1 MDDHRVRQV
10 AVTAAAVFMIFGTL
24 LGIGVI
30 GTRVEESSGG
40 SLSATATLLAPAG
53 PAFSIWTVIYIGL
66 VAYTVYQW
74 LPARASSTRLRSIG
88 WLAGASMVL
97 NAAWL
102 LVTQAGWLWV
112 SVAVIV
118 ALVVTLGLLVRTLE
132 REAAP
137 NVVERVIVDGTF
149 GLYLGWVAIATA
161 ANITATLVDMG
172 ITFGPVG
179 DQALAAVVLAVAA
192 CIGVGLSLA
201 LGARL
206 TVAGALAWGLAWIA
220 IGRLA
225 VGPISVVTGV
235 AAALAAVVVIGAAVA
250 LRLRSGTGAQ
260 RSSRAAR
267 TASAGRSAT

>member
-1 MDDHRVRQV
+1 MDDQRVRQL
-10 AVTAAAVFMIFGTL
+10 AVSAAAVFMIFGTL

-53 PAFSIWTVIYIGL
+53 PAFSIWTVIYVGL

-74 LPARASSTRLRSIG
+74 LPVRASSARLRAIG
-88 WLAGASMVL
+88 WPAAASMVL

-112 SVAVIV
+112 SVVVIV
-118 ALVVTLGLLVRTLE
+118 ALAVTLGLLVRTLE
-132 REAAP
+132 RETAP
-137 NVVERVIVDGTF
+137 TIVERVVVDGTF
-149 GLYLGWVAIATA
+149 GLYLGWVSIATA

-172 ITFGPVG
+172 VTFGSTG
-179 DQALAAVVLAVAA
+179 DQAVAAAVLAVAA
-192 CIGVGLSLA
+192 AIGVGLSLA

-225 VGPISVVTGV
+225 IGPISVVTGV
-235 AAALAAVVVIGAAVA
+235 AAALAAAVVVGAAVV
-250 LRLRSGTGAQ
+250 LRLRAQGGAERSG
-260 RSSRAAR
+260 RAAR

>member
-1 MDDHRVRQV
+1 MDDQRVRQL
-10 AVTAAAVFMIFGTL
+10 AVSAAAVFMIFGTL

-53 PAFSIWTVIYIGL
+53 PAFSIWTVIYVGL

-74 LPARASSTRLRSIG
+74 LPVRASSARLRAIG
-88 WLAGASMVL
+88 WPAAASMVL

-112 SVAVIV
+112 SVVVIV
-118 ALVVTLGLLVRTLE
+118 ALAVTLGLLVRTLE
-132 REAAP
+132 RETAP
-137 NVVERVIVDGTF
+137 TIVERVVVDGTF
-149 GLYLGWVAIATA
+149 GLYLGWVSIATA
-161 ANITATLVDMG
+161 ANITLTLVDMG
-172 ITFGPVG
+172 VTFGSTG
-179 DQALAAVVLAVAA
+179 DQAVAAAVLAVAA
-192 CIGVGLSLA
+192 AIGVGLSLA

-225 VGPISVVTGV
+225 IGPISVVTGV
-235 AAALAAVVVIGAAVA
+235 AAALSAVVVVVAAVV
-250 LRLRSGTGAQ
+250 LRWRATQ
-260 RSSRAAR
+260 RQGRAAPL
-267 TASAGRSAT
+267 ASVSQSPT